1 MAAEYWAEE
10 TGAAPQPEAHN
21 YCLSLALVSV
31 FISHLH
37 TQTHTHAHKHAYAYT
52 RVINPTNWNSTHLRR
67 DFSAQNTN
75 SIRRASTPSLS
86 AGKMDHLW
94 ALQATSWW
102 HCLRFILKAF
112 VNCILNLSSVFE
124 KLFLFLLQTSVYS
137 YETKLLIEAKFSC
150 FCIWWE

>member
-37 TQTHTHAHKHAYAYT
+37 THTLAYADT

-67 DFSAQNTN
+67 DFSTQNTN
-75 SIRRASTPSLS
+75 SIRRASTQSLS

-94 ALQATSWW
+94 ALQATSRR
-102 HCLRFILKAF
+102 HCFRFILKAV
-112 VNCILNLSSVFE
+112 VNCILNLSPAFGVWKALFVLVDANICVWMCKRLFHM
-124 KLFLFLLQTSVYS
+124 KLRF
-137 YETKLLIEAKFSC
+137 K
-150 FCIWWE
+150 